1 MTDLDEKI
9 RQALSDTGIDAAE
22 FADESE
28 DSLRTLIADAYQGK
42 LRWIWVLATFWQL
55 VFFVIFVAAAV
66 RFFGMTTPSEPLFW
80 ATIFL
85 MSGVGVSMMKIMH
98 WMLINRNRLLR
109 EIKRL
114 ELEVARLG
122 KKLSS

>member
-1 MTDLDEKI
+1 M
-9 RQALSDTGIDAAE
+9 
-22 FADESE
+22 
-28 DSLRTLIADAYQGK
+28 
-42 LRWIWVLATFWQL
+42 WVLTTFWQV
-55 VFFVIFVAAAV
+55 VFFAVFVLAGI
-66 RFFGMTTPSEPLFW
+66 RFFGMTTPADAIFW

-85 MSGVGVSMMKIMH
+85 LTGLAVSMIKIMH

-122 KKLSS
+122 KKLRG